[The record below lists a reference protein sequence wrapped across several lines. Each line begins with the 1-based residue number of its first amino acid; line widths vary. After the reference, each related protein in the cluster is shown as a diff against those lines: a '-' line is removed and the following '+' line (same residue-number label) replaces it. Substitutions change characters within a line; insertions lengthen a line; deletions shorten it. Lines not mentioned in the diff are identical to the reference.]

1 MIKMLMI
8 SRALYGEMYFDL
20 SDDTKLTL
28 GARYQ
33 EDETY
38 FMTYNDT
45 GALSLDAGWWFLAE
59 NRDTCSFVDVTT
71 VADDAFLIQVSTST

>member
-8 SRALYGEMYFDL
+8 VSRALYGEMYFDL

-33 EDETY
+33 EDDEL
-38 FMTYNDT
+38 FMD
-45 GALSLDAGWWFLAE
+45 L
-59 NRDTCSFVDVTT
+59 
-71 VADDAFLIQVSTST
+71 